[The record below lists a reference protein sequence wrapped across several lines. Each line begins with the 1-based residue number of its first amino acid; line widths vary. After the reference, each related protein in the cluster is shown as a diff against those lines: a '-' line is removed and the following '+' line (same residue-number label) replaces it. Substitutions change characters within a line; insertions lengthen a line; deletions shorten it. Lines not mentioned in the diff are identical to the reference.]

1 MTLSHS
7 LRACAAFGL
16 LALASPVFA
25 HDYKAG
31 ALKIDHPWTRATP
44 GGAKVGGGFMTI
56 TNTGTESDRL
66 VGGSADIAKIFE
78 VHEMKMEGTVMKMR
92 ALETGL
98 EIKPGATV
106 ELKPGGYHVMFIDLK
121 APLKEGETV
130 KGELVFEKAG
140 KVAVEYKIENR
151 GSTGGSGHDAH
162 AGHGTKAP

>member
-56 TNTGTESDRL
+56 TNTAPSRIVL
-66 VGGSADIAKIFE
+66 SA
-78 VHEMKMEGTVMKMR
+78 
-92 ALETGL
+92 
-98 EIKPGATV
+98 
-106 ELKPGGYHVMFIDLK
+106 
-121 APLKEGETV
+121 APPTSRRSSR
-130 KGELVFEKAG
+130 FT
-140 KVAVEYKIENR
+140 R
-151 GSTGGSGHDAH
+151 
-162 AGHGTKAP
+162 